1 MKTGAFQPIISNMT
15 NINIINYNNFD
26 GTNIMKNK
34 NGEKFLSQQQNLNS
48 KNFFLNFDS
57 EKFGNKT
64 FNNTNHLGEK
74 NKNNLMSS
82 NKIIPNKNMVLT
94 SYNFNQNL
102 KDNILSLY
110 TSTTFDKN
118 FKTFYKGDPYNFD
131 IDMNFV
137 NQKNRNK
144 QNENKKNFEIM
155 SQNSNNYNTNEEEKF
170 KKTGYMNTK
179 KMNQTASSDK
189 MYLSSNNFNTTNN
202 LNGKK
207 KAKVSLHEKLKPTT
221 NVIYEENYQI
231 NSKVIPLKF
240 PGLKINSNN
249 LKSIYAKD
257 FHLPSINSKGFS
269 VVKKMGAK

>member
-1 MKTGAFQPIISNMT
+1 MKTGTFQPIISNMT

-26 GTNIMKNK
+26 NTSIMKNT
-34 NGEKFLSQQQNLNS
+34 NTEKFLNQQQNINS
-48 KNFFLNFDS
+48 NILFLNFDS

-64 FNNTNHLGEK
+64 FYNSSNNGEK
-74 NKNNLMSS
+74 KQNNLINS
-82 NKIIPNKNMVLT
+82 NNKFLPNKNMVLT

-131 IDMNFV
+131 IDMNFL
-137 NQKNRNK
+137 QKNKKMNDK
-144 QNENKKNFEIM
+144 KSTENL
-155 SQNSNNYNTNEEEKF
+155 NNNLEEEKI
-170 KKTGYMNTK
+170 KKSSFMATK
-179 KMNQTASSDK
+179 KMNQTISSEK
-189 MYLSSNNFNTTNN
+189 MHMSNNNFNTSHHT

-207 KAKVSLHEKLKPTT
+207 KVGVSLHEKLKPTT

-231 NSKVIPLKF
+231 NSKIVPLKF

-249 LKSIYAKD
+249 LKNIYAKD
-257 FHLPSINSKGFS
+257 FHLPNINSKGFS
-269 VVKKMGAK
+269 VSKKLTK